1 MMSWALRSI
10 LASIAF
16 RVVMINCAD
25 ICVLGA
31 LCRQQVFLMIT
42 VASVVTNA
50 GLSVFTMQQWDHLSS
65 TTRYWI
71 FLGFQWTCFALQ
83 VSY

>member
-1 MMSWALRSI
+1 MR
-10 LASIAF
+10 
-16 RVVMINCAD
+16 
-25 ICVLGA
+25 
-31 LCRQQVFLMIT
+31 CRQQVFLMIT